1 MEGVNLRSKI
11 GLPALPSFPP
21 HLLDLKNY
29 QKDEIFLRITPPP
42 PPQCQKVPFPRKV
55 FPVLLQDL
63 FSLPGGRKRVTFACS
78 YLNERRF
85 HSTHLA
91 HTLSS
96 HLSWPFLHLP
106 EWSNFLS
113 SPFLFYRCKCKFE
126 TGKKSETSKAKR
138 EKDRS
143 TFLFFG
149 GERETYISAIKGS
162 VEQNSNIWITGRI
175 IVICVLK

>member
-21 HLLDLKNY
+21 HLLVLKNY
-29 QKDEIFLRITPPP
+29 QKDEFFCEFPPP
-42 PPQCQKVPFPRKV
+42 SPMSKGPISEESFSCSSPTSFFSPRRKKTCYICMLVPKRAP
-55 FPVLLQDL
+55 
-63 FSLPGGRKRVTFACS
+63 FSLCT
-78 YLNERRF
+78 Y
-85 HSTHLA
+85 LA
-91 HTLSS
+91 HTLSP
-96 HLSWPFLHLP
+96 HLSRPFEHLP